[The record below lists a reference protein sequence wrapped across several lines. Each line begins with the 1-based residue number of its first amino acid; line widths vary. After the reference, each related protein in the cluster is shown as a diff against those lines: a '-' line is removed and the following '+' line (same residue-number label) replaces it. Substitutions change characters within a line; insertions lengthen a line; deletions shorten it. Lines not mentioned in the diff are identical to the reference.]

1 MDASSLDDKYFQD
14 LGVDLSLFPD
24 QDPFLNFS
32 NVPDLSFAD
41 FVTPDV
47 LRDFSEP
54 ILSPMPA
61 QLPEQPS
68 CYDDFDCGL
77 ALSPTPTP
85 PPVSFRSSASPKRSE
100 LADHAAPSAAPA
112 TRMRSA
118 VPTRAAAAAA
128 SAPKLHPTYAPSPSL
143 SIGSPGSS
151 MGGGRGC
158 PKRHRKTIQLKRQEQ
173 QGRLESLTTRNAK
186 LQEAIRLA
194 STEVSAAR
202 QTLYTVLKTARQGHL
217 DAFSPAP

>member
-1 MDASSLDDKYFQD
+1 MDASSFDDKLFQD
-14 LGVDLSLFPD
+14 MGVDLSLFPD

-32 NVPDLSFAD
+32 SIPEMNFAD

-47 LRDFSEP
+47 LRDFVEP
-54 ILSPMPA
+54 VLSPMMA

-85 PPVSFRSSASPKRSE
+85 PPSFRSSAGPKRSE
-100 LADHAAPSAAPA
+100 LSAPA
-112 TRMRSA
+112 SPSVPVTRMRSA

-128 SAPKLHPTYAPSPSL
+128 SAPKLHPTYAPSPAMSM
-143 SIGSPGSS
+143 SAHSPGSI
-151 MGGGRGC
+151 GGGRGC

-186 LQEAIRLA
+186 LQDAIRLA
-194 STEVSAAR
+194 ASEVSAAR
-202 QTLYTVLKTARQGHL
+202 QTLYTVLKTAREGHL